1 MMKTYFTLFFQGAK
15 LMQKLPEKLYQTE
28 QIKELEHILI
38 EERGVAGIELMEK
51 AGAAVF
57 YVIKREYGD
66 YQITVFCGA
75 GNNAGDGYV
84 IARLA
89 LQSGFNVIVYS
100 VSEPKSLRD
109 DAMTAYQ
116 RFVQAGGQLSKLSTS
131 IQLTNCLVVD
141 ALIGTGLSRNVAG
154 VYAEVIQLINNASQT
169 VISVDI
175 PSGLHA
181 DTGNIMGLAV
191 KADWTVSFIGLKQGL
206 FTGFSAEY
214 CGEIVYE
221 SLGIEDEDLA
231 KVKTTTSI
239 LPQPLISKRH
249 RCAHKGNNGHV
260 LVIGG
265 DVGYS
270 GAIRLAAESA
280 LRVGAGLVSVATR
293 TPHASLINVNRPE
306 LMCHSVECADELPPL
321 INKASVIV
329 IGPGLGQSE
338 WGKELFKMVE
348 RVVVPVVCDADA
360 LNILVGSE
368 QKLREKWVLTPH
380 PGEAARL
387 LNCSAQEIAVDRF
400 SAISKLQKTRQS
412 IVVLKG
418 AGTLMTDG
426 KEIMVS
432 RTGNPGMASGG
443 MGDVLAGMIGG
454 LAAQNMSLYN
464 ATKAA
469 VYLHGKAADLSA
481 QENGE
486 TGLLAS
492 DLFPY
497 IRKLV
502 NQCN

>member
-1 MMKTYFTLFFQGAK
+1 
-15 LMQKLPEKLYQTE
+15 MQKLPAKLYQTE

-38 EERGVAGIELMEK
+38 EERGGAGIELMEK
-51 AGAAVF
+51 AGTAVF
-57 YVIKREYGD
+57 DLIKREYKGH
-66 YQITVFCGA
+66 QISVFCGA

-100 VSEPKSLRD
+100 VSEPKSLRG

-116 RFVQAGGQLSKLSTS
+116 GFVQAGGQLTKLSIP
-131 IQLTNCLVVD
+131 IQLGNCLVID
-141 ALIGTGLSRNVAG
+141 ALIGTGLSRNVTG
-154 VYAEVIQLINNASQT
+154 VYAEIIQLINNASQP

-206 FTGFSAEY
+206 FTGFAMEY
-214 CGEIVYE
+214 CGEIVYA
-221 SLGIEDEDLA
+221 SLDIDDEDLA

-239 LPQPLISKRH
+239 LPSPVISKRH
-249 RCAHKGNNGHV
+249 RCVHKGNNGHV

-293 TPHASLINVNRPE
+293 KNHAALINVNRPE
-306 LMCHSVECADELPPL
+306 LMCHGVECADELNSL

-329 IGPGLGQSE
+329 IGPGLGQNE
-338 WGKELFKMVE
+338 WGKKLFKRVE
-348 RVVVPVVCDADA
+348 RVGIPVVCDADA
-360 LNILVGSE
+360 LNILAGSE
-368 QKLREKWVLTPH
+368 QKVRENWVLTPH

-387 LNCSAQEIAVDRF
+387 LKCATQEIAVDRF
-400 SAISKLQKTRQS
+400 SAISTLQKIQKG
-412 IVVLKG
+412 IMLLKG

-426 KEIMVS
+426 KETMVS

-454 LAAQNMSLYN
+454 LVAQNMSIYN

-481 QENGE
+481 QESGE
-486 TGLLAS
+486 IGLLAS

-502 NQCN
+502 NQCS